1 MRSVWLLAVALT
13 LASPATL
20 SLRIRV
26 FSGSEDVSDE
36 TRVTVFKA
44 GERQSAVAESR
55 PGMALDASVEPGS
68 YDAQAIRERDGRV
81 VAIKWAER
89 LLVMPYPDE
98 AGRHLEVINLQ
109 NGFGA
114 LEVRGREPG
123 TPDVAIFATGSRQQ
137 EAARLASGPDYALF
151 VVPAGRYDLRVRHD
165 GQTTWH
171 PDIEVPLDRTRF
183 WVMPERE
190 VRRVD
195 R

>member
-1 MRSVWLLAVALT
+1 MRSAWVLAVALT
-13 LASPATL
+13 LPAPAV

-26 FSGSEDVSDE
+26 FSGSEDVSGE

-44 GERQSAVAESR
+44 GERHSPVAESR
-55 PGMALDASVEPGS
+55 PGSGLDASVAPGS
-68 YDAQAIRERDGRV
+68 YDAQAIRQREGRV

-98 AGRHLEVINLQ
+98 AGRHLEVINFE

-114 LEVRGREPG
+114 LEVRGRGPG

-137 EAARLASGPDYALF
+137 EAARLSGGPDYAVF
-151 VVPAGRYDLRVRHD
+151 VVPAGRYDLRVTRDDH
-165 GQTTWH
+165 TTWH

-183 WVMPERE
+183 WLIP
-190 VRRVD
+190 
-195 R
+195 

>member
-1 MRSVWLLAVALT
+1 MGSVWLLAVALT

-26 FSGSEDVSDE
+26 FSGSEDVSGE

-123 TPDVAIFATGSRQQ
+123 TPDVAIFTTGSRQQ

-151 VVPAGRYDLRVRHD
+151 VVPTGRYDLRVRHD

-183 WVMPERE
+183 WLMP
-190 VRRVD
+190 
-195 R
+195 

>member
-1 MRSVWLLAVALT
+1 MRSAWLLAVTLT
-13 LASPATL
+13 MPSPATL
-20 SLRIRV
+20 SLHIRV
-26 FSGSEDVSDE
+26 FSGSEDVSGE
-36 TRVTVFKA
+36 TRVTVFRA
-44 GERQSAVAESR
+44 GERQSPVAESR
-55 PGMALDASVEPGS
+55 PGMALDASVVPGS

-109 NGFGA
+109 SGFGA

-151 VVPAGRYDLRVRHD
+151 VVPVGRYDLRVRHY

-183 WVMPERE
+183 LVLP
-190 VRRVD
+190 
-195 R
+195 

>member
-1 MRSVWLLAVALT
+1 MRSAWLVALALT
-13 LASPATL
+13 TPSSAML
-20 SLRIRV
+20 SLHIRV
-26 FSGSEDVSDE
+26 FSGSEEVSTD

-44 GERQSAVAESR
+44 GERQSPVAESR
-55 PGMALDASVEPGS
+55 PGTTLDASVAPGS

-81 VAIKWAER
+81 VAIKWVER
-89 LLVMPYPDE
+89 LLVMGYPDE

-114 LEVRGREPG
+114 LEVRAQEPG

-137 EAARLASGPDYALF
+137 EAARFATGPDYALF
-151 VVPAGRYDLRVRHD
+151 VVPAGRYDLRVRRD

-183 WVMPERE
+183 WLMP
-190 VRRVD
+190 
-195 R
+195 

>member
-1 MRSVWLLAVALT
+1 MRAAWLLAIALT
-13 LASPATL
+13 VPSPGPL
-20 SLRIRV
+20 SLHIRV
-26 FSGSEDVSDE
+26 FSGSDDVSGE

-44 GERQSAVAESR
+44 GERQSPVAESR
-55 PGMALDASVEPGS
+55 PGMALDASVAPGS

-109 NGFGA
+109 SGFGA
-114 LEVRGREPG
+114 LEVRAREPG
-123 TPDVAIFATGSRQQ
+123 TPDVAIFERGSRQQ

-151 VVPAGRYDLRVRHD
+151 VVPAGRYDLRVRRD

-183 WVMPERE
+183 WLMPSADSPGR
-190 VRRVD
+190 
-195 R
+195 

>member
-1 MRSVWLLAVALT
+1 MQTAWLVAIALT
-13 LASPATL
+13 LPPPATL
-20 SLRIRV
+20 SLYIRV
-26 FSGSEDVSDE
+26 FSGPDDVSGE
-36 TRVTVFKA
+36 TRITVFKA
-44 GERQSAVAESR
+44 GDRQSPVAESH
-55 PGMALDASVEPGS
+55 PGMALDATVAPGS

-81 VAIKWAER
+81 VAIKWVER

-137 EAARLASGPDYALF
+137 EAARITSGPDYALF
-151 VVPAGRYDLRVRHD
+151 VVLAGRYDLRVRQD

-171 PDIEVPLDRTRF
+171 TDVEVPLDRTRF
-183 WVMPERE
+183 WLMP
-190 VRRVD
+190 
-195 R
+195 

>member
-1 MRSVWLLAVALT
+1 
-13 LASPATL
+13 
-20 SLRIRV
+20 
-26 FSGSEDVSDE
+26 
-36 TRVTVFKA
+36 
-44 GERQSAVAESR
+44 
-55 PGMALDASVEPGS
+55 
-68 YDAQAIRERDGRV
+68 

-137 EAARLASGPDYALF
+137 EAARLSSGPDYALF
-151 VVPAGRYDLRVRHD
+151 IVPAGRYDLRVRGD
-165 GQTTWH
+165 GEAKWH

-183 WVMPERE
+183 WLIP
-190 VRRVD
+190 
-195 R
+195 